1 MRKLLFAV
9 LFCSTLNASGAEVY
23 HFFVQ
28 FHDKLL
34 NYSSL
39 DQAHTYLSE
48 RSLERRKRLGIKL
61 DSTDL
66 PVSQGYIIN
75 IVKPSIHVDYVSKWL
90 NGAVISTLEPDSA
103 FNLKI
108 KFFVDDVVYLG
119 KTQETTWQ
127 SGNQSELVNKDTFGL
142 GWNQVHM
149 MQGEQLHLNGYTGKS
164 MRIAVLDAG
173 FKRMN
178 KLSLFKH
185 LYDNQKIVYTNDLVD
200 KESDVYDDDDH
211 GLHVIGCMAANK
223 SGTMVG
229 TAPDAEYVLIRT
241 EANRYENLLEEL
253 HWVRAAEI
261 ADSLGVDV
269 INSSLGYNHFDE
281 KRLNHTH
288 DELDGKSAYISRG
301 ADFAVTRGILV
312 VNSAGNDGNKAW
324 GKLDFP
330 ADAEL
335 PLIVGAMRDNMEV
348 TSFSSPGP
356 TSDMRIK
363 PDIAALGHQ
372 VTIATTYGTGTGNG
386 TSYSTPIVTGLATCL
401 WEADPSLTPQQ
412 IKKLI
417 IHSSHLFN
425 TPDYSVGHGLPDFN
439 LALKMIG
446 KHPNM
451 DYSKPQVVNREQEL
465 DGDQIQYDVYVPN
478 SQYVSFLI
486 YQKKR
491 FLIFKYRKKLESG
504 ELNLY
509 RGFAKIDIQSLDDYG
524 KKNTAIE
531 FRYSNAQ
538 GDQHVF
544 ESISIKR

>member
-48 RSLERRKRLGIKL
+48 RSIERRKRLGIKL

-75 IVKPSIHVDYVSKWL
+75 ILKPSIHVDYVSKWL
-90 NGAVISTLEPDSA
+90 NGAVISTLDPDSA
-103 FNLKI
+103 YNLKI

-119 KTQETTWQ
+119 KTNETSWK
-127 SGNQSELVNKDTFGL
+127 SGSQTEEVDKDTFGL

-149 MQGEQLHLNGYTGKS
+149 MHGEYLHNTGYTGSS

-185 LYDNQKIVYTNDLVD
+185 LYANHKIVYTNDLVD

-223 SGTMVG
+223 PGTMVG

-241 EANRYENLLEEL
+241 EANRYENMLEEL

-281 KRLNHTH
+281 KRLNHSH
-288 DELDGKSAYISRG
+288 EDLDGKSAYISRG
-301 ADFAVTRGILV
+301 ADLAVTRGILV
-312 VNSAGNDGNKAW
+312 VNSAGNDGNKSW

-335 PLIVGAMRDNMEV
+335 PLIVGAMRANKEV

-356 TSDMRIK
+356 TADMRIK

-401 WEADPSLTPQQ
+401 WEADPSLTPLQLKQ
-412 IKKLI
+412 VI
-417 IHSSHLFN
+417 IHSSHLLN

-439 LALKMIG
+439 LALKIIG
-446 KHPNM
+446 K
-451 DYSKPQVVNREQEL
+451 DSKMNYTTPQVINRDQEI
-465 DGDQIQYDVYVPN
+465 DGDKIQYNVYVPN
-478 SQYVSFLI
+478 SKYVSFLV

-491 FLIFKYRKKLESG
+491 FLFFKRRKKLEAGDLS
-504 ELNLY
+504 LF
-509 RGFAKIDIQSLDDYG
+509 RGFAKVDLQSLDDYG
-524 KKNTAIE
+524 KKNTAVDFIYTDAE
-531 FRYSNAQ
+531 GEEQ
-538 GDQHVF
+538 VF
-544 ESISIKR
+544 ETISLKR